1 MQGGRVA
8 VVDLVSRSASTA
20 VVGQK
25 NHRRGNEQ
33 GYIADWLFTDSAA
46 DASHCIPAFALGHVA
61 QGHECVDQSAT
72 TGKRASALSSTAG
85 GDKKRGGRKV
95 SGRTDLTKLAVYV
108 EPSGL
113 DLSRLTCMY
122 RLGSADVLCHMD
134 ARDGE

>member
-1 MQGGRVA
+1 MNKAISQIGFSQIQPQMQA
-8 VVDLVSRSASTA
+8 
-20 VVGQK
+20 
-25 NHRRGNEQ
+25 
-33 GYIADWLFTDSAA
+33 IAYPL
-46 DASHCIPAFALGHVA
+46 SHWQECPHVA

-72 TGKRASALSSTAG
+72 TGKRAFALSSTAG